1 MRVFAIVLL
10 LFLSVLLEGTFFA
23 APLVL
28 CLLIVLQILSR
39 SGFVMLA
46 AFFSGL
52 FLDSLLFRPL
62 GQTGLFFLAYLALL
76 AVYERRFEVQT
87 YPFLFGSVTIG
98 TLLYMLFFAW
108 SNVFVQLFIAL
119 FYSVTLYVLFFQKDN
134 GHEKRLK
141 FL

>member
-1 MRVFAIVLL
+1 MRIFAIVVV

-28 CLLIVLQILSR
+28 SVLIVLQIMYR

-62 GQTGLFFLAYLALL
+62 GQTGLFFLSFLALL
-76 AVYERRFEVQT
+76 AVYERRFEVRT
-87 YPFLFGSVTIG
+87 YPFLFGSVAIG
-98 TLLYMLFFAW
+98 TLLCLVFFAW
-108 SNVFVQLFIAL
+108 GNVFAQFFIAL
-119 FYSVTLYVLFFQKDN
+119 LYSVLLYVLFFQKDN